1 MVSGFKALVK
11 KELADHLS
19 SYRFLILM
27 LIIIMVSLVLV
38 YMASDSMKEQLQGE
52 KLFKFVFLML
62 FTSSK
67 VGFSLV
73 EFIAYFGPLIGLM
86 IGFDSINRERNEGTL
101 SKLLA
106 QPIYRDTVINGKYL
120 AGVGVIGLMV
130 VSIIMLITGVGLFEV
145 GVKPGIEE
153 FWRIFIYAIISIVYI
168 SLWLAVSIL
177 FSTVFR
183 SVATSALASFALW
196 IFFSFFL
203 PFGINAL
210 ANSIVSSAG
219 LLNYKESLVRVIRIE
234 KILSFT
240 SPMMLYSNATATII
254 DPLRRSVN
262 PTAMQMGMRE
272 QLSIKRFAGPL
283 PLFQSFLI
291 VAPYIFYLVTITII
305 IFIITY
311 IVFMRQEIRSI

>member
-1 MVSGFKALVK
+1 VSGFRALVK

-38 YMASDSMKEQLQGE
+38 YMAADSIKEQLQGE

-67 VGFSLV
+67 VSFSMV
-73 EFIAYFGPLIGLM
+73 EFIGYFGPLIGLM

-106 QPIYRDTVINGKYL
+106 QPIYRDTVINGKYM
-120 AGVGVIGLMV
+120 AGVMVIGLMII
-130 VSIIMLITGVGLFEV
+130 SIILLITGVGLFEV
-145 GVKPGIEE
+145 GVKPGIKE
-153 FWRIFIYAIISIVYI
+153 FWRIFIYAIISIVYV
-168 SLWLAVSIL
+168 SLWYAVSIL
-177 FSTVFR
+177 FSTIFR

-203 PFGINAL
+203 PLGINIF
-210 ANSIVSSAG
+210 ANSIISSAG
-219 LLNYKESLVRVIRIE
+219 LLDYQKNIIRVIRIE

-240 SPMMLYSNATATII
+240 SPMMLYNNATATII
-254 DPLRRSVN
+254 NPLRRSVN
-262 PTAMQMGMRE
+262 PMVMQMGMRE

-291 VAPYIFYLVTITII
+291 VAPYIFYLIAITIV

-311 IVFMRQEIRSI
+311 IIFMRQEIRSI